1 MKELTQIYKDA
12 GQQLIEDLFKD
23 YLVVSEKLSGSSFSF
38 KKDGEGITFYKGGNQ
53 KPINLID
60 RTIMVYYEKPINF
73 IKSVTSKNSLIFFF

>member
-38 KKDGEGITFYKGGNQ
+38 KKDGE
-53 KPINLID
+53 
-60 RTIMVYYEKPINF
+60 
-73 IKSVTSKNSLIFFF
+73 